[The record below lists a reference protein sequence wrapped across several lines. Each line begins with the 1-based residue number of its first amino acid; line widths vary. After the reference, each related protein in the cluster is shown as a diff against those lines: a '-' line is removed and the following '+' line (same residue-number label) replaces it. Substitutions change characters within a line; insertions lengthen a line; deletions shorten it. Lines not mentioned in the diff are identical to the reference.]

1 MRVFIDS
8 DVVISSL
15 ISSSGAAYFLLHQS
29 QIKPVISSISLKEL
43 RVVVKRM
50 GIELEKLETLIK
62 NRFEVFPLT
71 KKLKGVKEE
80 YIQYVT
86 DVDDS
91 HIVAGAHNAKV
102 KYLISYNLKHFKK
115 DKIKNE
121 LGLILLTPAL
131 FLQYLRSQ

>member
-71 KKLKGVKEE
+71 KELKGVKEE